1 MRRNGF
7 VMVAVLI
14 VVAAAILVASG
25 AIFTAHGEIISA
37 RAAGLERRLRDAAL
51 DGVALA
57 ADALAKDRE
66 KILAGANPT
75 LDALQLEIPDGDRRI
90 EVRLIPQ
97 WNGEL
102 VESESAKI
110 DANAAS
116 PELLEQIFEGSS
128 DAAQQIVAR
137 IADVRP
143 VNTIDAAVALGTA
156 GNGKAAGKRASAKSK
171 PSADASAGVEGD
183 GKSAGGSAA
192 GSTTKST
199 DALREV
205 LGSLSAIGEAR
216 DALDET
222 PGASRAREGIPPIV
236 ALLTAHAREPLVT
249 SDGSPKLDLVAAF
262 GDNGG
267 TGRATASLG
276 QFEDAE
282 REILEKVSKQA
293 MDSTKDSTKDSPDDG
308 MIVKALA
315 ARGIDSK
322 RIDAILDSCTL
333 HAGTRAPARLDIV
346 RADTRVLAA
355 MDGIGADAASRIV
368 DLRDSLDPAERK
380 GTSWLVSRRVLTPDQ
395 YAAVAGRITNRTAVW
410 RFRVEARMVSAAD
423 AADAP
428 AGKSSS
434 SQSSSSQAAFSA
446 DDPHSVYA
454 FDCIVDIGDER
465 PRIAMLRDVTLL
477 PTAKALAFIAAKQG
491 TDGARGN
498 AGRGRA
504 ADGSDGTDGEDM
516 TDDASVDAS
525 LEPASLPPLDAP
537 DMGLGMPTIAPGTP
551 KPASRNRVSPVGRDV
566 GGVP

>member
-1 MRRNGF
+1 MRRGGF

-116 PELLEQIFEGSS
+116 PELLERIFEGSS

-137 IADVRP
+137 IAEVRP
-143 VNTIDAAVALGTA
+143 VNTIDATVALGTA
-156 GNGKAAGKRASAKSK
+156 GNGKAAGKRAGAKSK
-171 PSADASAGVEGD
+171 PSTDTSADTSADAAADAATGRS
-183 GKSAGGSAA
+183 GS

-222 PGASRAREGIPPIV
+222 PGASRAREGVPPIV

-267 TGRATASLG
+267 SGRSTASLG

-282 REILEKVSKQA
+282 REILEKVMKQV
-293 MDSTKDSTKDSPDDG
+293 KDPPDDG
-308 MIVKALA
+308 TIVKALA

-434 SQSSSSQAAFSA
+434 SRVPDSA

-477 PTAKALAFIAAKQG
+477 PTAKALAFIAATQG
-491 TDGARGN
+491 PDGARAS
-498 AGRGRA
+498 AGRGQA
-504 ADGSDGTDGEDM
+504 ADGTDGSDGDDM
-516 TDDASVDAS
+516 TDAASVDASVDAS
-525 LEPASLPPLDAP
+525 LDASMQPTSLPPIDAP

>member
-156 GNGKAAGKRASAKSK
+156 GNGKAAGARASAKSK

-222 PGASRAREGIPPIV
+222 PGASRAREGVPPIV

-267 TGRATASLG
+267 SGRSTASLG

-282 REILEKVSKQA
+282 REILEKVMKQV
-293 MDSTKDSTKDSPDDG
+293 KDSPGDPPDDG
-308 MIVKALA
+308 TIVKALA

-434 SQSSSSQAAFSA
+434 SQSSSSQAPSSA

-477 PTAKALAFIAAKQG
+477 PTAKALAFIAATQG
-491 TDGARGN
+491 PDGARAN

-504 ADGSDGTDGEDM
+504 ADGSDGSDGDDM

>member
-156 GNGKAAGKRASAKSK
+156 GNGKAAGARASAKSK

-222 PGASRAREGIPPIV
+222 PGASRAREGVPPIV

-267 TGRATASLG
+267 SGRSTASLG

-282 REILEKVSKQA
+282 REILEKVMKQV
-293 MDSTKDSTKDSPDDG
+293 KDSPGDPPDDG
-308 MIVKALA
+308 TIVKALA

-477 PTAKALAFIAAKQG
+477 PTAKALAFIAATQG
-491 TDGARGN
+491 PDGARAN

-504 ADGSDGTDGEDM
+504 ADGSDGTDGDDM

-551 KPASRNRVSPVGRDV
+551 KPASRNRVSSVGRDV